1 MSSRMSV
8 REKEYLTGRIDD
20 EFSPILS
27 TMHDRLIPVKERFRE
42 KLFKSL
48 GLSGV
53 EAKVKRLVKQVET
66 LNRQFKEVTGSE
78 CVSLTF
84 QTVSTTGSG
93 WEDGQQVFYGNS
105 PFARAVAAKVK
116 ASKEARTLVEAE
128 ATVKALRDTVML
140 AGFPGELVK
149 LMKVELPAASNQF
162 RRLAGLPDVPKQLAS
177 GQ

>member
-8 REKEYLTGRIDD
+8 REKEYLTGRIND
-20 EFSPILS
+20 EFNPILS
-27 TMHDRLIPVKERFRE
+27 TMQDRLIPVKERFRE
-42 KLFKSL
+42 RLFKSL

-93 WEDGQQVFYGNS
+93 WEDGEQVFYGNS

-162 RRLAGLPDVPKQLAS
+162 RRLAGLPDTPKQLAN